1 MRVEGDGGEG
11 KGLNIKYVVEEV
23 SAGNEAALMGV
34 GPGRGV
40 PVEFVGENCGEE
52 FGVGVGTG

>member
-1 MRVEGDGGEG
+1 VRVQGGGGEG
-11 KGLNIKYVVEEV
+11 KGFNIEYVVEEV